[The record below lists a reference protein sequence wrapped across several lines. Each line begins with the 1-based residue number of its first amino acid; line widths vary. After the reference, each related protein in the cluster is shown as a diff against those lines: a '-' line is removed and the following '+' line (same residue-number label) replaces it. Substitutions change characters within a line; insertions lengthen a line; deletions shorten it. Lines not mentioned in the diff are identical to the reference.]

1 MATLYDRSYGA
12 SKLSLEL
19 LNLESDSMSS
29 EIMIIFNCGEHQL
42 EFKFPVLRS
51 DLEMLYFLIL
61 SNWDEILRVGVWGST
76 EPAFSFSLQENNSEL
91 VDDKIYQFQFWIDA
105 GEFYS
110 HRCTRSGIGI
120 TIYQD
125 REAIE
130 QFALKVKSELN

>member
-1 MATLYDRSYGA
+1 MATLNDRSYGA

-29 EIMIIFNCGEHQL
+29 DIKIIFNCGKRQL
-42 EFKFPVLRS
+42 DFKFPVLRS
-51 DLEMLYFLIL
+51 DLETLSILIL
-61 SNWDEILRVGVWGST
+61 NNWDEMLRVGVWDST

-91 VDDKIYQFQFWIDA
+91 VDEKIYQFQFWIDA

-130 QFALKVKSELN
+130 KFALQVKSELN

>member
-12 SKLSLEL
+12 SKISLEL

-29 EIMIIFNCGEHQL
+29 DILIIFNCGKHHL

-51 DLEMLYFLIL
+51 DLETLSMLIL
-61 SNWDEILRVGVWGST
+61 KNWEEILKVGVWDST

-91 VDDKIYQFQFWIDA
+91 VDEKIYQFQLWIDA
-105 GEFYS
+105 GEYYS

-125 REAIE
+125 RVAIE
-130 QFALKVKSELN
+130 QFAMQVKSELN